1 MNCNFAIE
9 LTNHPHPPV
18 TDDYDDDGTL
28 VRANWN
34 CSYLSIAS
42 DNSPRVSNI
51 GKNENRQNWWWPT
64 TSPVVL
70 WLMLPLDP
78 LATGEAI
85 KMRNERRVCSFIV
98 ARKLATRHR
107 PSKSR
112 ERNGTTKYGPV
123 LTDLAAASP
132 LPVVLT
138 CHSLKL
144 TELFCNPDQKPLPN
158 VIVTKDTQELKR

>member
-28 VRANWN
+28 VRANWD
-34 CSYLSIAS
+34 CSYLSIAN

-70 WLMLPLDP
+70 WLMLPRP
-78 LATGEAI
+78 LE
-85 KMRNERRVCSFIV
+85 
-98 ARKLATRHR
+98 
-107 PSKSR
+107 
-112 ERNGTTKYGPV
+112 
-123 LTDLAAASP
+123 
-132 LPVVLT
+132 
-138 CHSLKL
+138 
-144 TELFCNPDQKPLPN
+144 KPLKCGTSDGFVHLLWPGNWQRATVHPN
-158 VIVTKDTQELKR
+158 PGNGMEPQNTVLY